1 MKAPEEYRAAAQH
14 IYDGVPF
21 LVWLGL
27 EVLEA
32 SPDHVLASIRSRE
45 DLIGNPHPYILHGGV
60 ICTVMDS
67 VGGVLGILKYL
78 DEVEAQGDEAA
89 LEEARKRMNR
99 IATIDMRADFLSPGR
114 GTTFFCEG
122 KILRLG
128 GHVIVSRTE
137 FRNEQDVLIAVG
149 TSSYNY

>member
-1 MKAPEEYRAAAQH
+1 VRTPEEYRAAAQH
-14 IYDGVPF
+14 IYDDVPF
-21 LVWLGL
+21 LRWLGL

-32 SPDHVLASIRSRE
+32 SPDRVLASIGSRE
-45 DLIGNPHPYILHGGV
+45 DLIGNPHPHILHGGV
-60 ICTVMDS
+60 ICAVMDS

-78 DEVEAQGDEAA
+78 DEVEAQGDDAAFQEAK
-89 LEEARKRMNR
+89 ERTKRL
-99 IATIDMRADFLSPGR
+99 ATIDLRADFLSPGR
-114 GTTFFCEG
+114 GNTFLCEG